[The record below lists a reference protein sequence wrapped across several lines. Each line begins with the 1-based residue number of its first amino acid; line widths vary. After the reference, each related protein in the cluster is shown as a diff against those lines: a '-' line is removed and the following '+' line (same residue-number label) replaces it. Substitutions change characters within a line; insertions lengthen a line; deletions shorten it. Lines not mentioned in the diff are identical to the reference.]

1 MKTIDE
7 VIAKFPQDVQKMF
20 DFSNAKYVGALKPIT
35 GIVCPRHGG
44 FQQYA
49 AQLRKR
55 GALCPKCGAEQRNAA
70 ITEPVERFLQRAE
83 AAHPGLYTYEKT
95 QYTKMR
101 NYIIVTCRQHGDF
114 KIQAA
119 KLVLARQ
126 GCPTCGA
133 KKRGRH
139 TGNKNTG
146 ALAAATSI
154 KKHAGKFVEKAQA
167 VHGNK
172 YDYSESVYTGAR
184 NKISIRCP
192 EHGYFRVGAWDH
204 INKTC
209 GCPTCSHH
217 QSTGEAQVAAFLSMF
232 TPTSLRNRQIIK
244 PKELDIYLPEHK
256 LAVEYCGEYWH
267 SMGSKEEE
275 KANKNRHLE
284 KHLAASDAGVELIT
298 LYATEWENRKFQV
311 KRLLRARL
319 GKLRG
324 RVFARKC
331 ELREVPTPEAR
342 AFYDKYHI
350 QGGAGYGVHYGLYW
364 KDKLVACMRF
374 TNGGNDRGAAAKN
387 RTWTLSR
394 YATRVGVI
402 GGASRLFK
410 AFVRTHS
417 PDTVKSFSD
426 TRLFSGAMYEKLGF
440 TLKATLPPDYVVWSP
455 KLGIRPKPHY
465 QRRYLQKRLEE
476 HGVKDMFDPD
486 TDPRT
491 EAEITY
497 SMGAKRLF
505 DCGKK
510 RWVWEV

>member
-1 MKTIDE
+1 MQI
-7 VIAKFPQDVQKMF
+7 
-20 DFSNAKYVGALKPIT
+20 IT
-35 GIVCPRHGG
+35 
-44 FQQYA
+44 
-49 AQLRKR
+49 
-55 GALCPKCGAEQRNAA
+55 
-70 ITEPVERFLQRAE
+70 RAE
-83 AAHPGLYTYEKT
+83 AKAAGLTHYFTGKPCRHGHVDVRFTSIGKCKTCARLAAMAHHEHTTDKRRKYANKEEFIVCANKKHQHLYNYEEVEYQGCKVPVRIVCKKHGAFMQRPSNHVQGQGCPQCMAARVGLRSRSTVEKFLQQARKVWGHRFDYSKVVYKT
-95 QYTKMR
+95 SHKHITIR
-101 NYIIVTCRQHGDF
+101 CRDHGDF
-114 KIQAA
+114 QQTPTNHLTGKEA
-119 KLVLARQ
+119 
-126 GCPTCGA
+126 CP
-133 KKRGRH
+133 
-139 TGNKNTG
+139 
-146 ALAAATSI
+146 
-154 KKHAGKFVEKAQA
+154 
-167 VHGNK
+167 
-172 YDYSESVYTGAR
+172 
-184 NKISIRCP
+184 RCN
-192 EHGYFRVGAWDH
+192 HMKSA
-204 INKTC
+204 
-209 GCPTCSHH
+209 
-217 QSTGEAQVAAFLSMF
+217 GEAQVAAFLSIF
-232 TPTSLRNRQIIK
+232 TPTNTRNRQIIK

-465 QRRYLQKRLEE
+465 QRRYLQKRLKE
-476 HGVKDMFDPD
+476 HGVENMFDPD

-497 SMGAKRLF
+497 YMGAKRLF